1 MSTKDESRG
10 RGAEDEDAVADF
22 QVVARGTRYS
32 ALAQAG
38 TQGLRF
44 ATNVVLARLLTPH
57 DFGVVAIALVVTM
70 VLDQLKDMGTGS
82 ALIQRKRVDHLLINS
97 VFYLNLALGAVLA
110 VGLVVLAEP
119 LASLLGN
126 PEAAPVLKAFAAVT
140 FLTALGQIHHALLRR
155 DLRFFELAVVMTVGA
170 LATGVV
176 AIAGA
181 VAGYGVWALVLGTA
195 AGAVASTALVW
206 VYDSWRPTLALS
218 LESLASIWR
227 YSFHLFLSNLL
238 FIGFSQVDK
247 LIISHFLGAGP
258 LGSYTL
264 AQRTVSAPVA
274 AVGSAVGEVAF
285 PAFSR
290 RQDDNVALRS
300 GFVRSSR
307 VIALVT
313 FPATVGLAILAA
325 PFVSVVFGSQWD
337 AVAPV
342 VSVLAPIA
350 AIQSVTFNS
359 SQLLLAKGRSDWSY
373 RWGMVYC
380 VVLTVFEL
388 VGVKWGLFG
397 TAVGFAVGVA
407 TLTPFSLMLAFHQ
420 VEMRLRDY
428 LVALWPQFWITTV
441 MAGFVGLALVVARA
455 AAWGD
460 LAALVAGTTAGVVV
474 YGVLLLVVRPAALED
489 AMAALPRRRLR

>member
-1 MSTKDESRG
+1 
-10 RGAEDEDAVADF
+10 
-22 QVVARGTRYS
+22 
-32 ALAQAG
+32 
-38 TQGLRF
+38 
-44 ATNVVLARLLTPH
+44 
-57 DFGVVAIALVVTM
+57 
-70 VLDQLKDMGTGS
+70 
-82 ALIQRKRVDHLLINS
+82 
-97 VFYLNLALGAVLA
+97 
-110 VGLVVLAEP
+110 
-119 LASLLGN
+119 
-126 PEAAPVLKAFAAVT
+126 
-140 FLTALGQIHHALLRR
+140 
-155 DLRFFELAVVMTVGA
+155 
-170 LATGVV
+170 
-176 AIAGA
+176 
-181 VAGYGVWALVLGTA
+181 
-195 AGAVASTALVW
+195 
-206 VYDSWRPTLALS
+206 
-218 LESLASIWR
+218 
-227 YSFHLFLSNLL
+227 
-238 FIGFSQVDK
+238 VDK